1 MKISRHPLPASR
13 LTDRQLADYP
23 GNGTGLSIGS
33 PDWREV
39 LLSVHGAI
47 RRAVAPFGRQDT
59 GETNAKGDAG
69 KLFDVAANEAAIS
82 ALREW
87 SLPLLVDSEES
98 DSVAMGKAPPRHR
111 LILDPVDGS
120 DNWARGLPLS
130 AVSCAVI
137 PMGKPLHPD
146 GVEAAMIGP
155 LAEGDPYLAQRG
167 AGAWLGSTRI
177 KVSAVRELSDALI
190 SIELNHFAPRPSVT
204 RMMAGARGIRAYGC
218 ASRALTLVAT
228 GAIDAHVDVRGRLTP
243 ESFLAAGRLL
253 IEAGGTVVGLDG
265 KTLPEASRLTDRV
278 DLIAASSRELC
289 QDIVDRLGHARS

>member
-1 MKISRHPLPASR
+1 MKISRHPLPVSR
-13 LTDRQLADYP
+13 PTDRQ
-23 GNGTGLSIGS
+23 S
-33 PDWREV
+33 DWREV

-47 RRAVAPFGRQDT
+47 RRAVAPCGRQDT
-59 GETNAKGDAG
+59 GETNAKGDAV

-98 DSVAMGKAPPRHR
+98 ASVAMGKAPPRHR

-146 GVEAAMIGP
+146 WVEAAMIGP
-155 LAEGDPYLAQRG
+155 LAEGDPYLAQSG
-167 AGAWLGSTRI
+167 GGAWLGSTRI
-177 KVSAVRELSDALI
+177 EVSAVRQLSDALI
-190 SIELNHFAPRPSVT
+190 SIELNHFAPPPGVS

-243 ESFLAAGRLL
+243 ESFLAAGRLV
-253 IEAGGTVVGLDG
+253 IEAGGMVVGLDG

-289 QDIVDRLGHARS
+289 RDIVECLGDERS